1 MNRKRAGGRI
11 LVVWAACAAASVWS
25 AEPGLLT
32 ENGVT
37 NPEHRDRIYEN
48 APILRTGGTYTP
60 QPAFASEPKLTGPI
74 PFSEGRLTNG
84 DTTFAWKRKPSPYSY
99 WHNRVRGSVLFDLK
113 KPWRIRRVRVR
124 LLDNGPHG
132 TERIELFR
140 DDDPLEFP
148 DLLKVAELKAH
159 KDWNTFEG
167 LDLVTDRLRLRFTP
181 ARGKQYITLSEVEI
195 WGEPAPPDAVV
206 HRPERTPR
214 GKSIREDGIEWYAY
228 DFGPA
233 KAPVFAN
240 FTPVSNAVAYTKE
253 RGYGWVPYR
262 SGKPVTTSN
271 FGPASKTAPGL
282 HERDRAKGKATFCDS
297 LYRDF
302 VMTAKYYHTQ
312 VRQTFRIDLPDGR
325 YRVRTWH
332 GDMQY
337 GRPGPQPWWIEV
349 GGRRVVEHV
358 VMPATLR
365 TAQTFDVDV
374 HGERLDITFDAE
386 APDPAHCGFL
396 VHGLVVFPFNDAKQ
410 QAFAKKKL
418 AQIEAAIER
427 ERDERFRAAFI
438 ERPYIETAAMPPVS
452 DADKARGFV
461 VFVPNWM
468 TNIYPNSVPRP
479 EDLTRP
485 LACFACPGEYEP
497 VAAALRALRELRGVV
512 CRVSDLN
519 GPNGA
524 RLPAAAVDVRV
535 VRCRPQRLGSSWSTE
550 WRVMPELLE
559 HRSAVDV
566 PANETK
572 EFWLTVHVPA
582 DTAPGV
588 YRGTVTLRASNAG
601 KAVLP
606 FSVEVLPFH
615 LRPNKRPVGMYWRDD
630 APPDV
635 RRKQVQDML
644 AHGVTT
650 LTIGRTFPK
659 LQDRKGKL
667 VLDAANLLALL
678 QDLHR
683 LGVRGPI
690 PYHISRLMPQIRR
703 VFPDRTQEQYDALY
717 VEAIRQ
723 LQAISARPDTPQ
735 LLFYPVDEIGNSEE
749 RGRRAHVEC
758 ALIHKV
764 PGAVSYITVNNYKAG
779 EKWGDTFDIWCG
791 NIVYTPEQEQK
802 LLARGKRY
810 MRYGP
815 AYLNNPRKTR
825 SSSGFGFYKRPAEA
839 MFYWHYQCPVGDP
852 FNDFDG
858 SARDW
863 CAAYPGPDGEP
874 IPTTDWEG
882 IREGIDDMRYIATL
896 EYYADRAAQDPR
908 TAGPARRARAT
919 LEAVLADDSPVQ
931 TEFRKD
937 LDNDAYHALRRRL
950 ADSIVE
956 LVKALGAPVLR

>member
-1 MNRKRAGGRI
+1 MRNPRTISRVFAAG
-11 LVVWAACAAASVWS
+11 AACAATIVHS
-25 AEPGLLT
+25 AGPQLLT
-32 ENGVT
+32 ENGLR
-37 NPEHRDRIYEN
+37 NAANRDRIYEN
-48 APILRTGGTYTP
+48 APMLRTGGSYTP

-84 DTTFAWKRKPSPYSY
+84 DTTFTWKRKPSPYSY
-99 WHNRVRGSVLFDLK
+99 WHNRARGSVVFDFGNVF
-113 KPWRIRRVRVR
+113 RIRRIRVR
-124 LLDNGPHG
+124 LLESGPHG
-132 TERIELFR
+132 TRSIELFR

-159 KDWNTFEG
+159 KAWNTFND
-167 LDLVTDRLRLRFTP
+167 LDLVTDRLRLRFTL
-181 ARGKQYITLSEVEI
+181 ARGKQYITVSEVEI
-195 WGEPAPPDAVV
+195 WGEPAPSGAVV

-233 KAPVFAN
+233 TAPAFAN
-240 FTPVSNAVAYTKE
+240 FTPVSNAVAYTQD

-262 SGKPVTTSN
+262 NGKPVTTSN
-271 FGPASKTAPGL
+271 FGSASKTVPGL

-302 VMTAKYYHTQ
+302 VMTARYYHTQ
-312 VRQTFRIDLPDGR
+312 VRQTFRIDLPSGR

-337 GRPGPQPWWIEV
+337 GRPGPQPWWIV
-349 GGRRVVEHV
+349 VDGRKVVQHV

-365 TAQTFDVDV
+365 TSQTFDVDARD
-374 HGERLDITFDAE
+374 GRLDLTFDAE
-386 APDPAHCGFL
+386 APDPARCGFL
-396 VHGLVVFPFNDAKQ
+396 VNGLVVLPFNDAGQ

-427 ERDERFRAAFI
+427 ERDEHFRETFI

-452 DADKARGFV
+452 AADKARGFV

-479 EDLTRP
+479 ADLTRP

-497 VAAALRALRELRGVV
+497 VVAAVRALRELRGTV
-512 CRVSDLN
+512 CRVSDLQ

-524 RLPAAAVDVRV
+524 HLPSTAVDVRV
-535 VRCRPQRLGSSWSTE
+535 VRCWPQRLGSSWSTE

-566 PANETK
+566 SANETR
-572 EFWLTVHVPA
+572 EFWLTVHVPDEA
-582 DTAPGV
+582 APGV
-588 YRGTVTLRASNAG
+588 YRGTVTLRAANAG

-606 FSVEVLPFH
+606 FSIEVLPFH

-630 APPDV
+630 ARPEV
-635 RRKQVQDML
+635 RRKQIRDML

-650 LTIGRTFPK
+650 VAIGRTFPK
-659 LQDRKGKL
+659 LEERNGKL
-667 VLDAANLLALL
+667 ALGTAGLLDLL

-683 LGVRGPI
+683 LGIRGPV
-690 PYHISRLMPQIRR
+690 PYGMGILMARLRR
-703 VFPDRTQEQYDALY
+703 LRPGRTQAEYDTLY
-717 VEAIRQ
+717 TEAIRQ

-735 LLFYPVDEIGNSEE
+735 ILFYPVDEIGNSDD
-749 RGRRAHVEC
+749 RGRKAHAEC

-764 PGAVSYITVNNYKAG
+764 PGAVSYITVNNYRAG

-791 NIVYTPEQEQK
+791 NIVYTPDQERT

-810 MRYGP
+810 MRYGS
-815 AYLNNPRKTR
+815 AYLNDPRKTR

-839 MFYWHYQCPVGDP
+839 MFYWHYQYPVGDP

-858 SARDW
+858 RSRDW

-882 IREGIDDMRYIATL
+882 IREGIDDMRYIAAL
-896 EYYADRAAQDPR
+896 EYYADRAARDPR
-908 TAGPARRARAT
+908 TAGLGREARAT

-937 LDNDAYHALRRRL
+937 LDNDAYHALRRRI
-950 ADSIVE
+950 ADRIVQ
-956 LVKALGAPVLR
+956 LVRAQNAGKH